1 MWDVFISHASEDKEN
16 LVRALAKQLSDVYR
30 INIWYDEF
38 TLEYGDS
45 LINSIEKGLRESEY
59 GVVILSKDFFEKVWT
74 ERERV
79 SLETKELL
87 LNRKVII
94 PIWYKITREEVAKYS
109 FILADKFAISI
120 GDNFD
125 VDELAIKI
133 IKVIRPDIYENI
145 NRMISFERLVKDSI
159 YAEISYEDASKFP
172 IPPIRH
178 KELSTQM
185 KARLKLIHNA
195 IKDVDQRNYD
205 EYEEDFRRSTNIDR
219 EMIITELITAAYVD
233 CINTKQY
240 MTRKEKAKA
249 YVFTMSLG
257 KPRRSLKINQKE
269 LKEFN
274 EILESYIKDINAAPS
289 IEFKFDSSEDT
300 EKNK

>member
-16 LVRALAKQLSDVYR
+16 LVRALAKQLNDVYR
-30 INIWYDEF
+30 VNVWYDEF

-45 LINSIEKGLRESEY
+45 LINSIEKGLRESKY
-59 GVVILSKDFFEKVWT
+59 GVVILSKNFFKKVWT

-94 PIWYKITREEVAKYS
+94 PIWYKITREEVAEYS
-109 FILADKFAISI
+109 FTLADKFAIYI
-120 GDNFD
+120 GDSFD

-145 NRMISFERLVKDSI
+145 NRMIVFERLVKDSI
-159 YAEISYEDASKFP
+159 YGATSYEDFAKLP
-172 IPPIRH
+172 VPPIRH

-185 KARLKLIHNA
+185 KARLKLIHSV
-195 IKDVDQRNYD
+195 IKDVDPRSYD

-219 EMIITELITAAYVD
+219 EMIITELITSAYVD
-233 CINTKQY
+233 CTNTKQY

-257 KPRRSLKINQKE
+257 RPRKSLRINPKE
-269 LKEFN
+269 LKEYT
-274 EILESYIKDINAAPS
+274 EILDSYIKDINAFPI
-289 IEFKFDSSEDT
+289 IEFRFDSSEDT
-300 EKNK
+300 ENNK